1 MRGKIHPM
9 MCLDNDLQYD
19 DHPDLNHYRMMQG
32 NYSFC
37 QLYFFH
43 CNSYLY
49 QWYCIAYMKTFQ
61 FTTAFLA
68 EKATVYN

>member
-1 MRGKIHPM
+1 M

-37 QLYFFH
+37 QLYFFPLQLIPLSVVLH
-43 CNSYLY
+43 CPD
-49 QWYCIAYMKTFQ
+49 MKTFQ

>member
-19 DHPDLNHYRMMQG
+19 DHPDLNHYRMVQG

-37 QLYFFH
+37 QLYFFF
-43 CNSYLY
+43 
-49 QWYCIAYMKTFQ
+49 IATH
-61 FTTAFLA
+61 TSVIGIVLPT
-68 EKATVYN
+68 